1 MSLAADQA
9 ARERFHTE
17 LDRNFCVVAGAGSGK
32 TTAIVERICRLA
44 MSDRNALRRL
54 VVVTYTKSAAIEFK
68 SRSRQKLLRT
78 ASETDALDYL
88 RALEQAYFGT
98 IHGFCFNLI
107 REFRSRLLIPEQ
119 PRVPTEDE
127 QNVLW
132 ETFVTDSHELNELL
146 QHPVTHSLLRVC
158 TLSDLLYIAKRFRP
172 SMPRSAPAKRMPIPD
187 GAMTRAVILNNKRS
201 EDVKKRTIA
210 SLDAFATTMS
220 ADAGFSLL
228 PVCDS
233 TKGKLIEAFKHDMA
247 PLVKWLQE
255 AAEWFADRLA
265 RSFRNRC
272 LQEGILSFN
281 NQIDVCLEL
290 LQQSDILDQLR
301 GREFIVIVDEAQ
313 DTDSR
318 MFQIFVELTRP
329 QNERFGNWPDAG
341 KPPIPGRFCLV
352 GDPRQTIFE
361 RGMTSRFAKL
371 CRYFGE
377 GKGGELL
384 RFNVTY
390 RCAQTVARRI
400 NELFASQEVEEVPLD
415 DLAAQAGAAQGSVG
429 RLLFNP
435 GQPIDSEDEIEPLLV
450 ECEAVG
456 EWLARVGPAGL
467 GASSWSDLAII
478 APRHDWL
485 IIAGDAL
492 KKYRVPFSF
501 FRPKV
506 SRSGIAAFAWP
517 VSLIYTLINPW
528 DKFERYGV
536 LREIFGV
543 ADTDLL
549 RAGKGIADP
558 GPVYREAEKL
568 LGESRKLC
576 QEAGSLLYF
585 VDRLLERVQLMD
597 RLIAVGEATVGLDQL
612 RWEAARAD
620 ERGLSLEQFLEE
632 LLVWLQDSAE
642 PTKTPAKGVEL
653 ITIFSAK
660 GLEWDWVIPIGLRKK
675 FSSPNQPYPRVQNL
689 EINQV
694 VWSNVS
700 DRAARDEE
708 AEKANI
714 KRLLYVM
721 LTRAKRGIVL
731 PTPDGEYRPGKQGTA
746 FTEVVPDNAMDLPFA
761 DEMVIP
767 AQRERDELQT
777 IPGLPDV
784 ASRLARRSLL
794 ESERQGEVVSLSGE
808 AKWGIP
814 GDLGVSDVPSIPEPP
829 ALVRPF
835 QLADDSPV
843 LHLQFA
849 EAAGAYDYGRWWHTW
864 IEMFPWGD
872 DHTQWEEHARRAE
885 PPTIYD
891 DRARKEIAALLANQD
906 LREFCAGAA
915 WFQAEFPFSWPKTS
929 GEWYEGVVDLMIA
942 RPAHEVIVIDW
953 KTNQAA
959 ELETPD
965 ALAERLRQTYLP
977 QLESYRSAL
986 NATGKPGSVEIAI
999 YSTVLG
1005 KFV

>member
-1 MSLAADQA
+1 MSLISDQA
-9 ARERFHTE
+9 ARERFRSE
-17 LDRNFCVVAGAGSGK
+17 LDQNFCVVAGAGSGK

-68 SRSRQKLLRT
+68 SRSRQKLLQT
-78 ASETDALDYL
+78 ASETEALDYL
-88 RALEQAYFGT
+88 RALEQSYFGT

-119 PRVPTEDE
+119 PRVPTENE

-132 ETFVTDSHELNELL
+132 ETFVTDSRELNELL
-146 QHPVTHSLLRVC
+146 GHPVTRSLLRVC
-158 TLSDLLYIAKRFRP
+158 TLSDLLFIAKRFRP
-172 SMPRSAPAKRMPIPD
+172 SMPRSAPVKPMPIPD
-187 GAMTRAVILNNKRS
+187 GASTRAAVVKGKS
-201 EDVKKRTIA
+201 ENVRKRTIA
-210 SLDAFATTMS
+210 SLDAFAATMS
-220 ADAGFSLL
+220 TDAGFSLL

-233 TKGKLIEAFKHDMA
+233 TGGKLIEAFKHDLA
-247 PLVKWLQE
+247 PLIKWLQE
-255 AAEWFADRLA
+255 GAEWFADRLA

-290 LQQSDILDQLR
+290 LQQSDVLDQLR
-301 GREFIVIVDEAQ
+301 RREFIVIVDEAQ

-329 QNERFGNWPDAG
+329 ITERFGSWPDAG
-341 KPPIPGRFCLV
+341 KPPLPGRFSLV

-361 RGMTSRFAKL
+361 RGLTGRFAKL
-371 CRYFGE
+371 CNYFGE
-377 GKGGELL
+377 GDGGELL

-390 RCAQTVARRI
+390 RCAETVARRI
-400 NELFASQEVEEVPLD
+400 NELFASHEVEEVPLD
-415 DLAAQAGAAQGSVG
+415 DLAAQAGAPTGSVG

-450 ECEAVG
+450 ECDAVAQ
-456 EWLARVGPAGL
+456 WLARVGPAGL
-467 GASSWSDLAII
+467 GAGSWGDI
-478 APRHDWL
+478 AMISPRHDWL

-492 KKYRVPFSF
+492 KKHRVPFSF
-501 FRPKV
+501 FRPKI

-558 GPVYREAEKL
+558 GGIYHEAEKL
-568 LGESRKLC
+568 LSESRKLC
-576 QEAGSLLYF
+576 HESGSLLYF
-585 VDRLLERVQLMD
+585 VDRLLERVQLTD
-597 RLIAVGEATVGLDQL
+597 RLVAVGETTVGLEQL

-642 PTKTPAKGVEL
+642 PSKAPAKGVEL

-675 FSSPNQPYPRVQNL
+675 FSSPNQPYPRVQSL
-689 EINQV
+689 EINRV
-694 VWSNVS
+694 IWSNVS
-700 DRAARDEE
+700 ERAARDEE
-708 AEKANI
+708 AERANI

-731 PTPDGEYRPGKQGTA
+731 PTPDGDYGPGKQGIA
-746 FTEVVPDNAMDLPFA
+746 FSEVVPDQAVELPSV
-761 DEMVIP
+761 DEMLIV
-767 AQRERDELQT
+767 AEREGDEIT
-777 IPGLPDV
+777 ADVRGGLGG
-784 ASRLARRSLL
+784 L
-794 ESERQGEVVSLSGE
+794 
-808 AKWGIP
+808 
-814 GDLGVSDVPSIPEPP
+814 GDHGVVPSIPQPP

-864 IEMFPWGD
+864 IEMFPWAD
-872 DHTQWEEHARRAE
+872 DYGQWEEYSGRAE
-885 PPTIYD
+885 PPAIYD
-891 DRARKEIAALLANQD
+891 DRAREEMAALLANQK
-906 LREFCAGAA
+906 LREFCKDAA

-929 GEWYEGVVDLMIA
+929 AEWYEGVVDLMIA
-942 RPAHEVIVIDW
+942 RSDKSLVVIDW

-959 ELETPD
+959 ESENAD
-965 ALAERLRQTYLP
+965 ALAARLRQTYLP

-986 NATGKPGSVEIAI
+986 EATGKTGPIEVAI

-1005 KFV
+1005 RFV

>member
-1 MSLAADQA
+1 MSLISDQA
-9 ARERFHTE
+9 ARDRFRTE
-17 LDRNFCVVAGAGSGK
+17 LDQNFCVVAGAGSGK
-32 TTAIVERICRLA
+32 TTAIVERICQLA
-44 MSDRNALRRL
+44 LRDRNALRRL

-68 SRSRQKLLRT
+68 TRSRQKLLRT

-132 ETFVTDSHELNELL
+132 ETFVTDSEELNGLL
-146 QHPVTHSLLRVC
+146 RHPVTRSLLRVC

-172 SMPRSAPAKRMPIPD
+172 SLPRTEPAKRMPIPD
-187 GAMTRAVILNNKRS
+187 GARTRAAIVKKGKS

-210 SLDAFATTMS
+210 SLDAFAVTMS

-233 TKGKLIEAFKHDMA
+233 TGGKLIEAFKHDMA
-247 PLVKWLQE
+247 PLIKWLQE
-255 AAEWFADRLA
+255 GAEWFADRLA

-301 GREFIVIVDEAQ
+301 RREFIVIVDEAQ

-329 QNERFGNWPDAG
+329 PNERFGNWPDAG
-341 KPPIPGRFCLV
+341 KPPLAGRFCLV

-361 RGMTSRFAKL
+361 RGMTSRFAML
-371 CRYFGE
+371 CKYFRE
-377 GKGGELL
+377 GDGGELL

-390 RCAQTVARRI
+390 RCAEMVARRI
-400 NELFASQEVEEVPLD
+400 NELFASHEVEDVPLD
-415 DLAAQAGAAQGSVG
+415 DLAAQAEAEQGSVG

-435 GQPIDSEDEIEPLLV
+435 GKPIDSEDEIEPLLV
-450 ECEAVG
+450 EGDAVAQ
-456 EWLARVGPAGL
+456 WLAEVGPTGL

-492 KKYRVPFSF
+492 KKHRVPFSF

-517 VSLIYTLINPW
+517 VSLIYSLINPW

-536 LREIFGV
+536 LREVFGV

-549 RAGKGIADP
+549 RAAKGIANP
-558 GPVYREAEKL
+558 GTEYHEAEKL
-568 LGESRKLC
+568 LNEARKLC
-576 QEAGSLLYF
+576 QESASLLYF
-585 VDRLLERVQLMD
+585 VDRFLERLQLAD
-597 RLIAVGEATVGLDQL
+597 RLIAVGETTVGLDQL
-612 RWEAARAD
+612 RWEAAKAD
-620 ERGLSLEQFLEE
+620 ERGLSLEQFLDE

-642 PTKTPAKGVEL
+642 PTKAPAKGVEL

-675 FSSPNQPYPRVQNL
+675 FSSPSPPYPRVQNL
-689 EINQV
+689 EINRV

-700 DRAARDEE
+700 ERAARDEE

-731 PTPDGEYRPGKQGTA
+731 PTPDGEYRPGRQGIA
-746 FTEVVPDNAMDLPFA
+746 FSEVVPDHVVDLPVA
-761 DEMVIP
+761 NEMLIP
-767 AQRERDELQT
+767 AVREEEEFPSALET
-777 IPGLPDV
+777 PGNGL
-784 ASRLARRSLL
+784 
-794 ESERQGEVVSLSGE
+794 G
-808 AKWGIP
+808 GIT
-814 GDLGVSDVPSIPEPP
+814 VPIPEPP

-864 IEMFPWGD
+864 IELFPWD
-872 DHTQWEEHARRAE
+872 ADFATWEEYAHGAQ
-885 PPTIYD
+885 PPAIYH
-891 DRARKEIAALLANQD
+891 DRARQEISALLTNEK
-906 LREFCAGAA
+906 LREFCSEAA

-929 GEWYEGVVDLMIA
+929 AEWYEGVVDLMIA
-942 RPAHEVIVIDW
+942 RSDQSLVVIDW

-959 ELETPD
+959 ESETSD
-965 ALAERLRQTYLP
+965 ALAVRLRQTYLP

-986 NATGKPGSVEIAI
+986 EATGKTGPVEVAI

-1005 KFV
+1005 RFV

>member
-1 MSLAADQA
+1 MSLISDQA
-9 ARERFHTE
+9 SRNRFRTE
-17 LDRNFCVVAGAGSGK
+17 LDQNFCVVAGAGSGK

-44 MSDRNALRRL
+44 ISDRKALRRL

-78 ASETDALDYL
+78 ASKTDALDYL

-132 ETFVTDSHELNELL
+132 ETFVTDSRELNELL
-146 QHPVTHSLLRVC
+146 QHPVTRSLLRVC
-158 TLSDLLYIAKRFRP
+158 TLSDLLFIAKRFRP
-172 SMPRSAPAKRMPIPD
+172 SMPRNEPTKKMPIPD
-187 GAMTRAVILNNKRS
+187 GARTRAAIVNNRKS
-201 EDVKKRTIA
+201 EGVRKRTIA
-210 SLDAFATTMS
+210 SLDAFAATMS
-220 ADAGFSLL
+220 ADVGFSLL

-233 TKGKLIEAFKHDMA
+233 TGGKLIEAFKHDMA

-255 AAEWFADRLA
+255 GAEWFADRLG

-290 LQQSDILDQLR
+290 LQHSDVLEQLR
-301 GREFIVIVDEAQ
+301 RREFIVIVDEAQ

-329 QNERFGNWPDAG
+329 PNERFGNWPDAG
-341 KPPIPGRFCLV
+341 RPPIPGRFCLV

-361 RGMTSRFAKL
+361 RGLTSRFAKL
-371 CRYFGE
+371 CKYFGD
-377 GKGGELL
+377 GDGGELL

-390 RCAQTVARRI
+390 RCAETVARRI
-400 NELFASQEVEEVPLD
+400 NELFASHEVEEVPLD
-415 DLAAQAGAAQGSVG
+415 DLAAQATAPPGSVG

-450 ECEAVG
+450 ECDAVAQ
-456 EWLARVGPAGL
+456 WLARVGPSGL
-467 GASSWSDLAII
+467 GAGSWSDLAII

-492 KKYRVPFSF
+492 KKHRVPFSF

-536 LREIFGV
+536 LREIFGI

-549 RAGKGIADP
+549 RAAKGIADP
-558 GPVYREAEKL
+558 GPVYHEAEKL
-568 LGESRKLC
+568 LNELRKLC
-576 QEAGSLLYF
+576 LESGSLLYC
-585 VDRLLERVQLMD
+585 VDRLLERVQLTD
-597 RLIAVGEATVGLDQL
+597 RLISVDETTVGLDQL

-642 PTKTPAKGVEL
+642 PSKSPAKGVEL

-675 FSSPNQPYPRVQNL
+675 FSSPSQPYPRVQNL
-689 EINQV
+689 EINRV

-700 DRAARDEE
+700 ERAARDEE

-731 PTPDGEYRPGKQGTA
+731 PTPDGEYRPGKQGIA
-746 FTEVVPDNAMDLPFA
+746 FSEVVPDHAVELPSA
-761 DEMVIP
+761 DEMLIS
-767 AQRERDELQT
+767 A
-777 IPGLPDV
+777 
-784 ASRLARRSLL
+784 
-794 ESERQGEVVSLSGE
+794 ERQGGE
-808 AKWGIP
+808 LPAAIEAAKTELGGIS
-814 GDLGVSDVPSIPEPP
+814 VAIPQPP
-829 ALVRPF
+829 VLVRPF

-864 IEMFPWGD
+864 IEMFPWD
-872 DHTQWEEHARRAE
+872 DDFAHWEEYARRAE
-885 PPTIYD
+885 PPAIYD
-891 DRARKEIAALLANQD
+891 DRARQEIAALLANQK
-906 LREFCAGAA
+906 LGEFCANAA

-929 GEWYEGVVDLMIA
+929 TEWFEGVVDLMIA
-942 RPAHEVIVIDW
+942 RPDKSLVVIDW

-959 ELETPD
+959 ESENPD
-965 ALAERLRQTYLP
+965 ALAARLRQTYLP
-977 QLESYRSAL
+977 QLQSYRSAL
-986 NATGKPGSVEIAI
+986 EATGKTGPIQVAI

-1005 KFV
+1005 QFV

>member
-1 MSLAADQA
+1 MSIATDQE
-9 ARERFHTE
+9 ARERFKTE
-17 LDRNFCVVAGAGSGK
+17 LEQNFCVVAGAGSGK

-44 MSDRNALRRL
+44 IRDRNALRRL

-132 ETFVTDSHELNELL
+132 ETFVTDSQELNELL
-146 QHPVTHSLLRVC
+146 QHPATHSLLRVC
-158 TLSDLLYIAKRFRP
+158 TLSDLLSIAKRFRP

-187 GAMTRAVILNNKRS
+187 GAETRAVILNNKRS
-201 EDVKKRTIA
+201 EDVKKRTIT
-210 SLDAFATTMS
+210 SLDAFAATMS

-233 TKGKLIEAFKHDMA
+233 TRGKLIEAFKHDMA

-329 QNERFGNWPDAG
+329 QNERFGSWPDAG
-341 KPPIPGRFCLV
+341 KPPIAGRFCLV

-361 RGMTSRFAKL
+361 RGMTGRFGKL
-371 CRYFGE
+371 CKYFGD
-377 GKGGELL
+377 GDGGELL

-390 RCAQTVARRI
+390 RCAETVARRI
-400 NELFASQEVEEVPLD
+400 NELFASHEVEEVPLD
-415 DLAAQAGAAQGSVG
+415 DLAAQAGALQGSVG
-429 RLLFNP
+429 RLLFTP

-528 DKFERYGV
+528 DRFERYGV

-549 RAGKGIADP
+549 RAAKGISDP
-558 GPVYREAEKL
+558 GPVYGEAENL
-568 LGESRKLC
+568 LNESRKLG
-576 QEAGSLLYF
+576 QESGSLLYF

-612 RWEAARAD
+612 RWEAGRAD

-642 PTKTPAKGVEL
+642 PSKAPAKGVEL

-675 FSSPNQPYPRVQNL
+675 FSSPNQPYPRVQSL

-700 DRAARDEE
+700 ERAIRDEE

-721 LTRAKRGIVL
+721 LTRAKRGIIV
-731 PTPDGEYRPGKQGTA
+731 PTPNGDDYRPGRQGTA
-746 FTEVVPDNAMDLPFA
+746 FNEVVPDGMELPVV
-761 DEMVIP
+761 DEVLGSIEG
-767 AQRERDELQT
+767 ERSVSV
-777 IPGLPDV
+777 PGAEPWSA
-784 ASRLARRSLL
+784 ASLARPTGSPPL
-794 ESERQGEVVSLSGE
+794 EHLSQVPGVVQLIRPSELT
-808 AKWGIP
+808 
-814 GDLGVSDVPSIPEPP
+814 
-829 ALVRPF
+829 
-835 QLADDSPV
+835 DDSPV

-849 EAAGAYDYGRWWHTW
+849 EAAGTYDYGRWWHTW
-864 IEMFPWGD
+864 IEMFPWEQD
-872 DHTQWEEHARRAE
+872 SEQWEEYARRSE
-885 PPTIYD
+885 PPAAYD
-891 DRARKEIAALLANQD
+891 ERARKEIAALLANQE
-906 LREFCAGAA
+906 LRDFCADAA
-915 WFQAEFPFSWPKTS
+915 WFQAEFPFSWPKTAA
-929 GEWYEGVVDLMIA
+929 EWYEGVVDLMIA
-942 RPAHEVIVIDW
+942 RPDSRVVVIDW

-959 ELETPD
+959 ESETPD
-965 ALAERLRQTYLP
+965 TFADRLRQTYLP
-977 QLESYRSAL
+977 QLQSYRSAL
-986 NATGKPGSVEIAI
+986 EATGKTGTVQVAI

-1005 KFV
+1005 RFV

>member
-1 MSLAADQA
+1 MSISADQE
-9 ARERFHTE
+9 ARQRFKSE
-17 LDRNFCVVAGAGSGK
+17 LNQNFCVVAGAGSGK

-68 SRSRQKLLRT
+68 SRSRQRLLQT
-78 ASETDALDYL
+78 ASETQALDYL
-88 RALEQAYFGT
+88 RALEQSYFGT

-119 PRVPTEDE
+119 PRVPTENE

-132 ETFVTDSHELNELL
+132 ETFVTDSRELNELL
-146 QHPVTHSLLRVC
+146 EHPVTRSLLRVC
-158 TLSDLLYIAKRFRP
+158 TLSDLLFIAKRFRP
-172 SMPRSAPAKRMPIPD
+172 SMPRNEPAKRMPIPD
-187 GAMTRAVILNNKRS
+187 GARTRAAIVKGKS
-201 EDVKKRTIA
+201 ENVRKRTIA
-210 SLDAFATTMS
+210 SLDAFAATMS
-220 ADAGFSLL
+220 ADVGFSLL

-233 TKGKLIEAFKHDMA
+233 TGGKLIEAFKHDMA
-247 PLVKWLQE
+247 PLIKWLQE
-255 AAEWFADRLA
+255 GAEWFADRLA

-290 LQQSDILDQLR
+290 LQQSDVLDQLR
-301 GREFIVIVDEAQ
+301 RREFIVIVDEAQ

-329 QNERFGNWPDAG
+329 LNERFGSWPDAG
-341 KPPIPGRFCLV
+341 TPPLPGRFCLV

-361 RGMTSRFAKL
+361 RGLTSRFAKL
-371 CRYFGE
+371 CKLFGE
-377 GKGGELL
+377 GDGGELL
-384 RFNVTY
+384 CFNVTY
-390 RCAQTVARRI
+390 RCAETVARRI
-400 NELFASQEVEEVPLD
+400 NELFASHEVEEVPLD
-415 DLAAQAGAAQGSVG
+415 DLAAQAGAPPGSVG

-450 ECEAVG
+450 ECDAIAQ
-456 EWLARVGPAGL
+456 WLARVGPAGL
-467 GASSWSDLAII
+467 GAGSWSDLAMI

-492 KKYRVPFSF
+492 KKHRVPFSF
-501 FRPKV
+501 FRPKI

-549 RAGKGIADP
+549 RVGKGIADA
-558 GPVYREAEKL
+558 GPTYHEAEKVL
-568 LGESRKLC
+568 DESRKLC
-576 QEAGSLLYF
+576 QESGSLLYF
-585 VDRLLERVQLMD
+585 VDRLLERIQLTD
-597 RLIAVGEATVGLDQL
+597 RLIAVGETTVGLDQL

-620 ERGLSLEQFLEE
+620 ERGLSLEHFLEE

-642 PTKTPAKGVEL
+642 PSKAPAKGVEL

-660 GLEWDWVIPIGLRKK
+660 GLEWDWIIPIGLRKK

-689 EINQV
+689 EINRV

-700 DRAARDEE
+700 ERAARDEE

-731 PTPDGEYRPGKQGTA
+731 PTPDGEYRPGKQGIA
-746 FTEVVPDNAMDLPFA
+746 FSEVVPDHAVELPSA
-761 DEMVIP
+761 DEMLI
-767 AQRERDELQT
+767 AEEREADELLADV
-777 IPGLPDV
+777 PGLPDL
-784 ASRLARRSLL
+784 ASRPARSSLQ
-794 ESERQGEVVSLSGE
+794 ESQRQGEVGILNGE
-808 AKWGIP
+808 SEP
-814 GDLGVSDVPSIPEPP
+814 GDHGVVPSIPQPP

-864 IEMFPWGD
+864 IEMFPWAD
-872 DHTQWEEHARRAE
+872 VYAQWEEYIGKAE
-885 PPTIYD
+885 PPAIYD
-891 DRARKEIAALLANQD
+891 ERATEEMAALLANQR
-906 LREFCAGAA
+906 LREFCQDAV

-929 GEWYEGVVDLMIA
+929 AEWYEGVVDLMIA
-942 RPAHEVIVIDW
+942 RSDESLVVIDW

-959 ELETPD
+959 ESENAD
-965 ALAERLRQTYLP
+965 ALAARLRQTYLP

-986 NATGKPGSVEIAI
+986 KATGKTGPVEVAI

-1005 KFV
+1005 RFV

>member
-1 MSLAADQA
+1 
-9 ARERFHTE
+9 
-17 LDRNFCVVAGAGSGK
+17 
-32 TTAIVERICRLA
+32 
-44 MSDRNALRRL
+44 
-54 VVVTYTKSAAIEFK
+54 
-68 SRSRQKLLRT
+68 
-78 ASETDALDYL
+78 

-132 ETFVTDSHELNELL
+132 ETFVTDSQELNELL

-158 TLSDLLYIAKRFRP
+158 TLSDLLFIAKRFRP

-187 GAMTRAVILNNKRS
+187 GARTREIVVNNKRS
-201 EDVKKRTIA
+201 DAVRKRTIA
-210 SLDAFATTMS
+210 SLDAFAATMS

-233 TKGKLIEAFKHDMA
+233 TRGKLIEAFKHDMA

-265 RSFRNRC
+265 RSFRSRC

-301 GREFIVIVDEAQ
+301 GRDFIVIVDEAQ

-329 QNERFGNWPDAG
+329 QNERFGSWPDAG
-341 KPPIPGRFCLV
+341 KPPIAGRFCLV

-361 RGMTSRFAKL
+361 RGMTGRFAKL
-371 CRYFGE
+371 CKYFGD
-377 GKGGELL
+377 GDGGELL

-390 RCAQTVARRI
+390 RCAETVARRI
-400 NELFASQEVEEVPLD
+400 NELFASHEVEEVPLD
-415 DLAAQAGAAQGSVG
+415 DLAAQAGAPPGSVG

-450 ECEAVG
+450 ECEAVS

-467 GASSWSDLAII
+467 CASSWSDLAII

-549 RAGKGIADP
+549 RAARGIADP
-558 GPVYREAEKL
+558 GPTYREAEKL
-568 LGESRKLC
+568 LSESRKLC

-612 RWEAARAD
+612 RWEAARGD

-632 LLVWLQDSAE
+632 LLGWLQDSAE
-642 PTKTPAKGVEL
+642 PTKAPAKGVEL

-675 FSSPNQPYPRVQNL
+675 FSGPSQPYPRVQSL
-689 EINQV
+689 EVNQV
-694 VWSNVS
+694 VWSNAS
-700 DRAARDEE
+700 ERAARDEE

-721 LTRAKRGIVL
+721 LTRAKRGIIV

-746 FTEVVPDNAMDLPFA
+746 FTEVVPDNTIELPFA
-761 DEMVIP
+761 DEMLLVRHSLGDGGSPAEREGDESPAEIEAPGACLACEADVKIP
-767 AQRERDELQT
+767 Q
-777 IPGLPDV
+777 
-784 ASRLARRSLL
+784 
-794 ESERQGEVVSLSGE
+794 
-808 AKWGIP
+808 
-814 GDLGVSDVPSIPEPP
+814 PP

-864 IEMFPWGD
+864 IEMFPWGAD
-872 DHTQWEEHARRAE
+872 YAQWEEYAHKAE

-891 DRARKEIAALLANQD
+891 DRARKEIAALLANQK
-906 LREFCAGAA
+906 LRGFCAGAA
-915 WFQAEFPFSWPKTS
+915 WFQAEFPFSWPK
-929 GEWYEGVVDLMIA
+929 
-942 RPAHEVIVIDW
+942 
-953 KTNQAA
+953 
-959 ELETPD
+959 
-965 ALAERLRQTYLP
+965 
-977 QLESYRSAL
+977 
-986 NATGKPGSVEIAI
+986 
-999 YSTVLG
+999 
-1005 KFV
+1005 

>member
-1 MSLAADQA
+1 MSLMSDQD
-9 ARERFHTE
+9 ARDRFRTE

-32 TTAIVERICRLA
+32 TTAIVERICQLA
-44 MSDRNALRRL
+44 LRDRSALRRL

-132 ETFVTDSHELNELL
+132 ETFVTDSRELNELL
-146 QHPVTHSLLRVC
+146 EHPVTRSLLRVC
-158 TLSDLLYIAKRFRP
+158 TLAELLYIAKRFRP
-172 SMPRSAPAKRMPIPD
+172 SLPRTEPAKRMPIPD
-187 GAMTRAVILNNKRS
+187 GARTRTAVVAKGRS
-201 EDVKKRTIA
+201 ENVKKRTIA
-210 SLDAFATTMS
+210 SLDAFAGTMS

-233 TKGKLIEAFKHDMA
+233 TGGKLIEAFKHDMA
-247 PLVKWLQE
+247 PLIKWLQE
-255 AAEWFADRLA
+255 GAEWFADRLA

-301 GREFIVIVDEAQ
+301 RREFIVIVDEAQ

-318 MFQIFVELTRP
+318 MFQIFVELTRSP
-329 QNERFGNWPDAG
+329 NERFENWPDAG
-341 KPPIPGRFCLV
+341 KPPLPGRFCLV

-371 CRYFGE
+371 CKYFGK
-377 GKGGELL
+377 GDGGELL

-390 RCAQTVARRI
+390 RCAETVARRI
-400 NELFASQEVEEVPLD
+400 NELFASHEVEDVPLD
-415 DLAAQAGAAQGSVG
+415 DLAAQAEAPQGSVG

-450 ECEAVG
+450 ECDAVAQ
-456 EWLARVGPAGL
+456 WLARVGPSGL

-549 RAGKGIADP
+549 RAAKGIGDP
-558 GPVYREAEKL
+558 GPVYHEAEKL
-568 LGESRKLC
+568 LAEARKLC
-576 QEAGSLLYF
+576 QESGSLLYF
-585 VDRLLERVQLMD
+585 VDRLLERVQLKD
-597 RLIAVGEATVGLDQL
+597 RLLAVDEITVGLDQL

-620 ERGLSLEQFLEE
+620 ERGLSLEQFIDE

-642 PTKTPAKGVEL
+642 PSKAPAKGVEL

-675 FSSPNQPYPRVQNL
+675 FSSPSQAYPRVQNL
-689 EINQV
+689 EINRV

-700 DRAARDEE
+700 ERAARDEE

-731 PTPDGEYRPGKQGTA
+731 PTPDGDYRPGRQGTA
-746 FTEVVPDNAMDLPFA
+746 FSEVVPDHRVELPAA
-761 DEMVIP
+761 DEMLIP
-767 AQRERDELQT
+767 AERERDELPSDV
-777 IPGLPDV
+777 PGLPDE
-784 ASRLARRSLL
+784 AS
-794 ESERQGEVVSLSGE
+794 GSLSDR
-808 AKWGIP
+808 AKSGDQRVLGVP
-814 GDLGVSDVPSIPEPP
+814 GDDGDHNVVQ
-829 ALVRPF
+829 LVRPF

-872 DHTQWEEHARRAE
+872 DYAQWEEYVHQAD
-885 PPTIYD
+885 PPAIYEE
-891 DRARKEIAALLANQD
+891 RARKETAALLANQK
-906 LREFCAGAA
+906 LREFCTDAA
-915 WFQAEFPFSWPKTS
+915 WFQAEFPFSWPKAS
-929 GEWYEGVVDLMIA
+929 AEWYEGVVDLMIA
-942 RPAHEVIVIDW
+942 RSDKSLVVIDW

-959 ELETPD
+959 ESETPD
-965 ALAERLRQTYLP
+965 ALAARLRQTYLP

-986 NATGKPGSVEIAI
+986 EATGKTGPVEVAI

-1005 KFV
+1005 RFV

>member
-1 MSLAADQA
+1 MSLISDQTS
-9 ARERFHTE
+9 RDRFHTE
-17 LDRNFCVVAGAGSGK
+17 LDQNFCVVAGAGSGK
-32 TTAIVERICRLA
+32 TTAIVERICQLA
-44 MSDRNALRRL
+44 LRDRNALRRL

-68 SRSRQKLLRT
+68 SRSRLKLLRS
-78 ASETDALDYL
+78 ASEMEALDYL

-132 ETFVTDSHELNELL
+132 ETFVTDSRELNELL
-146 QHPVTHSLLRVC
+146 QHPVTRSLLRVC
-158 TLSDLLYIAKRFRP
+158 TLSDLLFIAKKFRP
-172 SMPRSAPAKRMPIPD
+172 SMPRNEPAKRMPIPD
-187 GAMTRAVILNNKRS
+187 GARTRAAIVKGKS
-201 EDVKKRTIA
+201 ENVRKRTIA
-210 SLDAFATTMS
+210 SLDAFAATMS

-233 TKGKLIEAFKHDMA
+233 TRGALIEAFKHDMT
-247 PLVKWLQE
+247 PLIKWLQE
-255 AAEWFADRLA
+255 GAEWFADRLA

-301 GREFIVIVDEAQ
+301 RREFIVIVDEAQ

-329 QNERFGNWPDAG
+329 PNERFGNWPDAG
-341 KPPIPGRFCLV
+341 KPPLPGRFCLV

-361 RGMTSRFAKL
+361 RGLTSRFSKL
-371 CRYFGE
+371 CKYFGD
-377 GKGGELL
+377 GDGGELL

-390 RCAQTVARRI
+390 RCAETVARRI
-400 NELFASQEVEEVPLD
+400 NELFASHEVEEVPLD
-415 DLAAQAGAAQGSVG
+415 DLAAQAGARPGSVG

-450 ECEAVG
+450 ECDAVAQ
-456 EWLARVGPAGL
+456 WLARVGHSGL
-467 GASSWSDLAII
+467 GANSWSDLAII

-492 KKYRVPFSF
+492 KKHRVPFSF

-517 VSLIYTLINPW
+517 VSLIYTLMNPW
-528 DKFERYGV
+528 DRFERYGV

-543 ADTDLL
+543 ADADLL
-549 RAGKGIADP
+549 GVAKGIADP
-558 GPVYREAEKL
+558 GPVYHEAEKL
-568 LGESRKLC
+568 LNESRKLC
-576 QEAGSLLYF
+576 SESGSLLYF
-585 VDRLLERVQLMD
+585 VDRLFERTQLTD
-597 RLIAVGEATVGLDQL
+597 RLVAVGETTVGLEQL

-620 ERGLSLEQFLEE
+620 ERGLTLEQFLEG
-632 LLVWLQDSAE
+632 LLGWLQDSAE
-642 PTKTPAKGVEL
+642 PSKAPAKGVEL

-675 FSSPNQPYPRVQNL
+675 FFSPSGAYPRIQNL
-689 EINQV
+689 EINRV
-694 VWSNVS
+694 VWSKVS
-700 DRAARDEE
+700 ERAARDEE
-708 AEKANI
+708 AERANI

-721 LTRAKRGIVL
+721 LTRAKQGIVL
-731 PTPDGEYRPGKQGTA
+731 PTPDGEYRPGKQGIA
-746 FTEVVPDNAMDLPFA
+746 FSEVVPDHAVELPAA
-761 DEMVIP
+761 DEMLI
-767 AQRERDELQT
+767 ATERQADELT
-777 IPGLPDV
+777 ADV
-784 ASRLARRSLL
+784 TGVTA
-794 ESERQGEVVSLSGE
+794 
-808 AKWGIP
+808 
-814 GDLGVSDVPSIPEPP
+814 DLGDHGVVPSIPLPP
-829 ALVRPF
+829 TLVRPF

-864 IEMFPWGD
+864 IEMFPWD
-872 DHTQWEEHARRAE
+872 NDFAQWEEYARRAE
-885 PPTIYD
+885 PPAIYD
-891 DRARKEIAALLANQD
+891 DRATKEITTLLTNQK
-906 LREFCAGAA
+906 LREFCADAA
-915 WFQAEFPFSWPKTS
+915 WFQAEFPFSWPKAS
-929 GEWYEGVVDLMIA
+929 IEWYEGVVDLMIA
-942 RPAHEVIVIDW
+942 RTDKSLVVIDW

-959 ELETPD
+959 ESENED
-965 ALAERLRQTYLP
+965 AFAARLRQTYLP
-977 QLESYRSAL
+977 QLESYRAAL
-986 NATGKPGSVEIAI
+986 EATGKTGPVEVAI

-1005 KFV
+1005 RFV

>member
-1 MSLAADQA
+1 MSISTDQE
-9 ARERFHTE
+9 ARQRFKSE
-17 LDRNFCVVAGAGSGK
+17 LNQNFCVVAGAGSGK

-68 SRSRQKLLRT
+68 SRSRQKLLQT
-78 ASETDALDYL
+78 ASETEALDYL
-88 RALEQAYFGT
+88 RALEQSYFGT

-132 ETFVTDSHELNELL
+132 EIFVTDSRELNELL
-146 QHPVTHSLLRVC
+146 VHPVTRSLLRVC
-158 TLSDLLYIAKRFRP
+158 TLSDLLFIAKRFRP
-172 SMPRSAPAKRMPIPD
+172 SMPRSEPAKRMPIPD
-187 GAMTRAVILNNKRS
+187 GARTRAAIVKGKS
-201 EDVKKRTIA
+201 ENVRKRTIA
-210 SLDAFATTMS
+210 SLDAFAATMS

-233 TKGKLIEAFKHDMA
+233 TGGKLIEAFKHDMA
-247 PLVKWLQE
+247 PLIKWLQE
-255 AAEWFADRLA
+255 GAEWFADRLA

-290 LQQSDILDQLR
+290 LQQSDVLDQLR
-301 GREFIVIVDEAQ
+301 RREFIVIVDEAQ

-329 QNERFGNWPDAG
+329 LNERFGSWPDAG
-341 KPPIPGRFCLV
+341 KPPLPGRFSLV

-361 RGMTSRFAKL
+361 RGWTSRFAKL
-371 CRYFGE
+371 CKYFGE
-377 GKGGELL
+377 GAGGELL

-390 RCAQTVARRI
+390 RCAETVARRI
-400 NELFASQEVEEVPLD
+400 NELFASHEVEEVPLD
-415 DLAAQAGAAQGSVG
+415 DLAAQAGASPGSVG

-450 ECEAVG
+450 ECDAVAQ
-456 EWLARVGPAGL
+456 WLAGVGPAGL
-467 GASSWSDLAII
+467 GAGSWGDLAMI

-492 KKYRVPFSF
+492 KKHRVPFSF

-558 GPVYREAEKL
+558 GPIYHEAEKL
-568 LGESRKLC
+568 LNESRNLC
-576 QEAGSLLYF
+576 QESGSLLYF
-585 VDRLLERVQLMD
+585 VDRLLERVQLTD
-597 RLIAVGEATVGLDQL
+597 RLIAVGETTVGLEQL

-632 LLVWLQDSAE
+632 LLVWLQDSAQ
-642 PTKTPAKGVEL
+642 PSKAPAKGVEL

-675 FSSPNQPYPRVQNL
+675 FSSPSQPYPRVQNL
-689 EINQV
+689 EINRV
-694 VWSNVS
+694 AWSNVS

-731 PTPDGEYRPGKQGTA
+731 PTPDGEYRPGRQGIA
-746 FTEVVPDNAMDLPFA
+746 FSEAVPDHAVELPSVDEMLIVTEREA
-761 DEMVIP
+761 DEITADV
-767 AQRERDELQT
+767 
-777 IPGLPDV
+777 PGLLDV
-784 ASRLARRSLL
+784 ASRPARSSLL
-794 ESERQGEVVSLSGE
+794 ESQRQGEVGSLNDE
-808 AKWGIP
+808 AKS
-814 GDLGVSDVPSIPEPP
+814 GDLGDHGVVPSIPQPP

-864 IEMFPWGD
+864 IEMFPWAD
-872 DHTQWEEHARRAE
+872 DYGQWEEYIGRAE
-885 PPTIYD
+885 PPAIYD
-891 DRARKEIAALLANQD
+891 DRAREEMAALLANQK
-906 LREFCAGAA
+906 LREFCKDAA

-929 GEWYEGVVDLMIA
+929 AEWYEGVVDLMIA
-942 RPAHEVIVIDW
+942 RSDKSLVVIDW

-959 ELETPD
+959 ESENAD
-965 ALAERLRQTYLP
+965 ALAARLRQTYLP

-986 NATGKPGSVEIAI
+986 EATGKTGPIEVAI

-1005 KFV
+1005 RFV

>member
-1 MSLAADQA
+1 MSIAADQE
-9 ARERFHTE
+9 ARERFKTE
-17 LDRNFCVVAGAGSGK
+17 LEQNFCVVAGAGSGK
-32 TTAIVERICRLA
+32 TTSIVERICQLA
-44 MSDRNALRRL
+44 LRDRSALRRL

-68 SRSRQKLLRT
+68 SRARQQLLRS
-78 ASETDALDYL
+78 ASEADALDYL
-88 RALEQAYFGT
+88 RALEQSYFGT

-127 QNVLW
+127 QDVLW
-132 ETFVTDSHELNELL
+132 ETFVTDSRELSGLL
-146 QHPVTHSLLRVC
+146 QHPVTRSLLRVC

-172 SMPRSAPAKRMPIPD
+172 SMPRNEPAKRMPIPD
-187 GAMTRAVILNNKRS
+187 GARTRAAILKNRKS
-201 EDVKKRTIA
+201 EDVKKRTVA
-210 SLDAFATTMS
+210 SLDAFAATMS
-220 ADAGFSLL
+220 ADIGFSLL

-233 TKGKLIEAFKHDMA
+233 TRGKLIEAFKHDMA
-247 PLVKWLQE
+247 PLIKWLQE

-272 LQEGILSFN
+272 LQEGILSFD

-318 MFQIFVELTRP
+318 MFQIFVELTRRP
-329 QNERFGNWPDAG
+329 NERFGSWPDAG
-341 KPPIPGRFCLV
+341 KAPIPGRFCLV

-361 RGMTSRFAKL
+361 RGLTSRFAKL
-371 CRYFGE
+371 CKYFGD
-377 GKGGELL
+377 GDGGELL

-390 RCAQTVARRI
+390 RCAETVARRI
-400 NELFASQEVEEVPLD
+400 NELFASHEVEEVPLD
-415 DLAAQAGAAQGSVG
+415 DLAAQAGAPQGSVG

-450 ECEAVG
+450 ECDAVAQ
-456 EWLARVGPAGL
+456 WLARVGPAGL
-467 GASSWSDLAII
+467 GVGSWSDLAII

-492 KKYRVPFSF
+492 KKHRIPFSF

-549 RAGKGIADP
+549 RAAKGMSDP
-558 GPVYREAEKL
+558 GPIYREAEKL
-568 LGESRKLC
+568 LNESRKLC
-576 QEAGSLLYF
+576 QESGSLLYF

-597 RLIAVGEATVGLDQL
+597 RLVAVGEATVGLDQL
-612 RWEAARAD
+612 RWEAGRAD

-642 PTKTPAKGVEL
+642 PSKAPAKGVEL

-675 FSSPNQPYPRVQNL
+675 FLSPNQPYPRVQNL

-694 VWSNVS
+694 IWSNVS
-700 DRAARDEE
+700 ERATRDEE
-708 AEKANI
+708 AENANI

-721 LTRAKRGIVL
+721 LTRAKHGIVV
-731 PTPDGEYRPGKQGTA
+731 PTPDGEYRPGKQGIA
-746 FTEVVPDNAMDLPFA
+746 FSEVVPDHAMELPFA
-761 DEMVIP
+761 DDMLIQPEDRGDQLP
-767 AQRERDELQT
+767 PTDS
-777 IPGLPDV
+777 GLPD
-784 ASRLARRSLL
+784 AS
-794 ESERQGEVVSLSGE
+794 
-808 AKWGIP
+808 
-814 GDLGVSDVPSIPEPP
+814 DTHDVPGVPGVVGAPGVP
-829 ALVRPF
+829 DVVQLVRPF
-835 QLADDSPV
+835 ELADDSPV

-849 EAAGAYDYGRWWHTW
+849 EAAGTYDYGRWWHTW
-864 IEMFPWGD
+864 IEMLPWEQGSE
-872 DHTQWEEHARRAE
+872 QWEEYARRAE
-885 PPTIYD
+885 PPAAYD
-891 DRARKEIAALLANQD
+891 ERARKEITALLANQE
-906 LREFCAGAA
+906 LRDFCAGAA
-915 WFQAEFPFSWPKTS
+915 WFQAEFPFSWPKAAV
-929 GEWYEGVVDLMIA
+929 EWYEGVVDLMIA
-942 RPAHEVIVIDW
+942 RPDNRVIVIDW

-959 ELETPD
+959 ESETPD
-965 ALAERLRQTYLP
+965 AFAERLRQTYLP
-977 QLESYRSAL
+977 QLQSYRSAL
-986 NATGKPGSVEIAI
+986 EATGKSGSVQVAI

-1005 KFV
+1005 RFV

>member
-1 MSLAADQA
+1 MSIAADQE
-9 ARERFHTE
+9 ARERFKTE
-17 LDRNFCVVAGAGSGK
+17 LEQNFCVVAGAGSGK
-32 TTAIVERICRLA
+32 TTAIVERICQLA
-44 MSDRNALRRL
+44 LRDRSALRRL

-68 SRSRQKLLRT
+68 SRARQQLLRS
-78 ASETDALDYL
+78 ASEADALDYL
-88 RALEQAYFGT
+88 RALEQSYFGT

-127 QNVLW
+127 QDVLW
-132 ETFVTDSHELNELL
+132 ETFVTDSRELSELL
-146 QHPVTHSLLRVC
+146 QHPVTRSLLRVC

-172 SMPRSAPAKRMPIPD
+172 SMPRNEPAKRMPIPD
-187 GAMTRAVILNNKRS
+187 GARTRAAILKNRKS
-201 EDVKKRTIA
+201 EDVKKRAVA
-210 SLDAFATTMS
+210 SLDAFVATMS

-233 TKGKLIEAFKHDMA
+233 TQGKLIEAFKHDMA
-247 PLVKWLQE
+247 ALIKWLQE

-265 RSFRNRC
+265 RGFRNRC

-290 LQQSDILDQLR
+290 IQQSDILDQLR

-318 MFQIFVELTRP
+318 MFQIFVELTRQP
-329 QNERFGNWPDAG
+329 NERFGSWPDAG

-361 RGMTSRFAKL
+361 RGSTSRFAKL
-371 CRYFGE
+371 CKYFGD
-377 GKGGELL
+377 GDGGELL

-390 RCAQTVARRI
+390 RCAETVARRI
-400 NELFASQEVEEVPLD
+400 NELFASHEIEEVPLD
-415 DLAAQAGAAQGSVG
+415 DLAAQAGAPQGSVG

-450 ECEAVG
+450 ECDAVAQ
-456 EWLARVGPAGL
+456 WLARVGPGGL
-467 GASSWSDLAII
+467 GVGSWSDLAII

-549 RAGKGIADP
+549 RAAKGISDP
-558 GPVYREAEKL
+558 GPVYREAENL
-568 LGESRKLC
+568 LNESRKLG
-576 QEAGSLLYF
+576 QESGSLLYF
-585 VDRLLERVQLMD
+585 VDRLLERVRLME
-597 RLIAVGEATVGLDQL
+597 RLVAVGEPTVGLDQL
-612 RWEAARAD
+612 RWEAGRAD
-620 ERGLSLEQFLEE
+620 ERGLSLEQFLDE

-642 PTKTPAKGVEL
+642 PSKAPVKGVEL

-700 DRAARDEE
+700 ERATRDEE

-721 LTRAKRGIVL
+721 LTRAKRGIVV
-731 PTPDGEYRPGKQGTA
+731 PTPDGDDYRPGRQGTA
-746 FTEVVPDNAMDLPFA
+746 FNEVVPDGMELPA
-761 DEMVIP
+761 VDDVLVQPEDRGDQLP
-767 AQRERDELQT
+767 AEIET
-777 IPGLPDV
+777 PG
-784 ASRLARRSLL
+784 ARLAC
-794 ESERQGEVVSLSGE
+794 E
-808 AKWGIP
+808 A
-814 GDLGVSDVPSIPEPP
+814 DVKIPEPRI
-829 ALVRPF
+829 LVRPF
-835 QLADDSPV
+835 ELADDSPV

-849 EAAGAYDYGRWWHTW
+849 EAAGTYDYGRWWHTW
-864 IEMFPWGD
+864 IEMFPWQQD
-872 DHTQWEEHARRAE
+872 SEQWEEYARRAE
-885 PPTIYD
+885 PPAAYD
-891 DRARKEIAALLANQD
+891 ERARKEIAALLGNQQ
-906 LREFCAGAA
+906 LRDFCADAA
-915 WFQAEFPFSWPKTS
+915 WFQAEFPFSWPKTTV
-929 GEWYEGVVDLMIA
+929 EWYEGVVDLMIA
-942 RPAHEVIVIDW
+942 RPDSRVVVIDW

-959 ELETPD
+959 ESETPD
-965 ALAERLRQTYLP
+965 AFADRLRQTYLP
-977 QLESYRSAL
+977 QLQSYRSAL
-986 NATGKPGSVEIAI
+986 EATGKTGPVQVAI

-1005 KFV
+1005 RFV

>member
-1 MSLAADQA
+1 MSLVADQE
-9 ARERFHTE
+9 ARERFRTE
-17 LDRNFCVVAGAGSGK
+17 LEQNFCVVAGAGSGK
-32 TTAIVERICRLA
+32 TTAIVERICQLA
-44 MSDRNALRRL
+44 LRDRRALRRL

-132 ETFVTDSHELNELL
+132 ETFVTDSDELNELL

-172 SMPRSAPAKRMPIPD
+172 SMPRSAPAKRMPVPD
-187 GAMTRAVILNNKRS
+187 GARTRAVIINHRKS
-201 EDVKKRTIA
+201 EEVRKRTIA
-210 SLDAFATTMS
+210 SLDAFAATMS
-220 ADAGFSLL
+220 AATGFSLL

-233 TKGKLIEAFKHDMA
+233 TRGKVIEAFKHDLA
-247 PLVKWLQE
+247 PLIKWLQE

-290 LQQSDILDQLR
+290 LEQSDILDQLR
-301 GREFIVIVDEAQ
+301 SREFIVIVDEAQ

-329 QNERFGNWPDAG
+329 QNERFGSWPESG

-361 RGMTSRFAKL
+361 RGLTGRFAKL
-371 CRYFGE
+371 CKYFGD
-377 GKGGELL
+377 GAGGELL

-390 RCAQTVARRI
+390 RCAETVARRI
-400 NELFASQEVEEVPLD
+400 NELFASHEVEEIPLD
-415 DLAAQAGAAQGSVG
+415 DLAAQAEAPLGSVG

-435 GQPIDSEDEIEPLLV
+435 GQPVDSEDEIEPLLV
-450 ECEAVG
+450 ECDAVAQ
-456 EWLARVGPAGL
+456 WLARVGPAGL
-467 GASSWSDLAII
+467 GAVSWSDLAII

-492 KKYRVPFSF
+492 KKHRVPFSF

-549 RAGKGIADP
+549 RAAKGIADP
-558 GPVYREAEKL
+558 GSAYHEAEKL
-568 LGESRKLC
+568 LNESRKLC
-576 QEAGSLLYF
+576 QESGSLLHF
-585 VDRLLERVQLMD
+585 VDRLLERVQLTD

-632 LLVWLQDSAE
+632 LLAWLQDSAE
-642 PTKTPAKGVEL
+642 PSKAPAKGVEL

-675 FSSPNQPYPRVQNL
+675 FSSPSQPYPRVQNL
-689 EINQV
+689 EINRV

-700 DRAARDEE
+700 ERAARDED

-721 LTRAKRGIVL
+721 LTRAKRGIVV
-731 PTPDGEYRPGKQGTA
+731 PTPDGEYRPGKQGIA
-746 FTEVVPDNAMDLPFA
+746 FTEVVPDHALELPSA
-761 DEMVIP
+761 DQMPIP
-767 AQRERDELQT
+767 AEREGDEL
-777 IPGLPDV
+777 PEDV
-784 ASRLARRSLL
+784 P
-794 ESERQGEVVSLSGE
+794 VV
-808 AKWGIP
+808 P
-814 GDLGVSDVPSIPEPP
+814 GDLGDPGVPVSIPQPP

-872 DHTQWEEHARRAE
+872 DYAEWEEYARRAE

-891 DRARKEIAALLANQD
+891 DRGRKEIAALLANQE
-906 LREFCAGAA
+906 LREFCVDAA

-929 GEWYEGVVDLMIA
+929 VEWYEGVVDLMIA
-942 RPAHEVIVIDW
+942 RPDNGMIVIDW

-959 ELETPD
+959 ESEAPD
-965 ALAERLRQTYLP
+965 AFTERLRQTYLP

-986 NATGKPGSVEIAI
+986 QATGKTGPVHVAI

-1005 KFV
+1005 RFV

>member
-1 MSLAADQA
+1 MNPISDQA
-9 ARERFHTE
+9 ARDRFRTE
-17 LDRNFCVVAGAGSGK
+17 LDQNFCVVAGAGSGK
-32 TTAIVERICRLA
+32 TTAIVERICQLA
-44 MSDRNALRRL
+44 LRDRNALRRL

-78 ASETDALDYL
+78 ASETEALDYL

-132 ETFVTDSHELNELL
+132 ETFVTDSRELNELL
-146 QHPVTHSLLRVC
+146 QHAVTRSLLRVC
-158 TLSDLLYIAKRFRP
+158 TLSDLLSIAKRFRP
-172 SMPRSAPAKRMPIPD
+172 SMPRNEPAKRMPIPD
-187 GAMTRAVILNNKRS
+187 GSRTRAAIVKGKS
-201 EDVKKRTIA
+201 ENVRKRTIA
-210 SLDAFATTMS
+210 SLDAFAATMS

-233 TKGKLIEAFKHDMA
+233 TRGALIEAFKHDMA
-247 PLVKWLQE
+247 PLIKWLQE
-255 AAEWFADRLA
+255 GAEWFADRLA

-301 GREFIVIVDEAQ
+301 HREFIVIVDEAQ

-329 QNERFGNWPDAG
+329 PNERFGNWPDAG
-341 KPPIPGRFCLV
+341 KPPLPGRFCLV

-361 RGMTSRFAKL
+361 RGSTSRFAKL
-371 CRYFGE
+371 CKYFGD
-377 GKGGELL
+377 GDGGELL

-390 RCAQTVARRI
+390 RCAETVARRI
-400 NELFASQEVEEVPLD
+400 NELFASHEVEEVPLD
-415 DLAAQAGAAQGSVG
+415 DLAAQAGARPGSVG

-450 ECEAVG
+450 ECDAVAQ
-456 EWLARVGPAGL
+456 WLARVGHSGL

-485 IIAGDAL
+485 IIAGDAF
-492 KKYRVPFSF
+492 KKHRVPFSF

-517 VSLIYTLINPW
+517 VSLIYTLMNPW
-528 DKFERYGV
+528 DRFERYGV

-543 ADTDLL
+543 ADADLL
-549 RAGKGIADP
+549 GAAKGIADP
-558 GPVYREAEKL
+558 GSVYHEAEKL
-568 LGESRKLC
+568 LNESRKLC
-576 QEAGSLLYF
+576 SESGSLLYF
-585 VDRLLERVQLMD
+585 VDRLLERVQLTD
-597 RLIAVGEATVGLDQL
+597 RLIAVGETTVGLEQL

-620 ERGLSLEQFLEE
+620 ERGLTLEQFLEE
-632 LLVWLQDSAE
+632 LLGWLQDSAQ
-642 PTKTPAKGVEL
+642 PSKAPAKGVEL

-675 FSSPNQPYPRVQNL
+675 FFSPSGAYPRIQNL
-689 EINQV
+689 EINRV
-694 VWSNVS
+694 VWSKVS
-700 DRAARDEE
+700 ERAARDEE

-721 LTRAKRGIVL
+721 LTRAKQGIVL
-731 PTPDGEYRPGKQGTA
+731 PTPDGEYRPGRQGIA
-746 FTEVVPDNAMDLPFA
+746 FSEVVPDHAVELPVA
-761 DEMVIP
+761 DEMLIAV
-767 AQRERDELQT
+767 ERQADELT
-777 IPGLPDV
+777 ADVPGVL
-784 ASRLARRSLL
+784 
-794 ESERQGEVVSLSGE
+794 
-808 AKWGIP
+808 
-814 GDLGVSDVPSIPEPP
+814 GDLGDHGVVPPIPQPP
-829 ALVRPF
+829 TLVRPF

-864 IEMFPWGD
+864 IEMFPWAND
-872 DHTQWEEHARRAE
+872 FAQWEEYARRAE
-885 PPTIYD
+885 PPAIYD
-891 DRARKEIAALLANQD
+891 DRARNEIIALLTNQK
-906 LREFCAGAA
+906 LREFCADAA

-929 GEWYEGVVDLMIA
+929 DEWYEGVVDLMIA
-942 RPAHEVIVIDW
+942 RSDKSLVVIDW

-959 ELETPD
+959 ESENPD
-965 ALAERLRQTYLP
+965 ALAVRLRQTYLA
-977 QLESYRSAL
+977 QLESYRAAL
-986 NATGKPGSVEIAI
+986 EATGQTGPVQVAI
-999 YSTVLG
+999 YSTFLG
-1005 KFV
+1005 RFV

>member
-1 MSLAADQA
+1 MSSSDQA
-9 ARERFHTE
+9 ARDRFHTE
-17 LDRNFCVVAGAGSGK
+17 LDQNFCVVAGAGSGK
-32 TTAIVERICRLA
+32 TTAIVERICQLA
-44 MSDRNALRRL
+44 LRDRNALRRL

-68 SRSRQKLLRT
+68 SRSRLKLLRT
-78 ASETDALDYL
+78 ASEMEALDYL

-132 ETFVTDSHELNELL
+132 ETFVTDSRELNELL
-146 QHPVTHSLLRVC
+146 PHPVTRSLLRVC
-158 TLSDLLYIAKRFRP
+158 TLSDLLYVAKKFRP
-172 SMPRSAPAKRMPIPD
+172 SMPRNEPAKRMPIPD
-187 GAMTRAVILNNKRS
+187 GARTRAAVVKGKS
-201 EDVKKRTIA
+201 ENVRKRTIA
-210 SLDAFATTMS
+210 SLDAFAATMS

-233 TKGKLIEAFKHDMA
+233 TRGALIEAFKHDMA
-247 PLVKWLQE
+247 PLIKWLQE
-255 AAEWFADRLA
+255 GAEWFADRLA

-290 LQQSDILDQLR
+290 LQQSDVLDQLR
-301 GREFIVIVDEAQ
+301 RREFIVIVDEAQ

-329 QNERFGNWPDAG
+329 LTERFGSWPDAG
-341 KPPIPGRFCLV
+341 KPPQPGRFCLV

-361 RGMTSRFAKL
+361 RGLTGRFAKL
-371 CRYFGE
+371 CNYFGDDD
-377 GKGGELL
+377 GGELL

-390 RCAQTVARRI
+390 RCAETVARRI
-400 NELFASQEVEEVPLD
+400 NELFASHEIEEVPLD
-415 DLAAQAGAAQGSVG
+415 DLAAQAGAPPGSVG

-450 ECEAVG
+450 ECDAVAQ
-456 EWLARVGPAGL
+456 WLVRVGPSGL
-467 GASSWSDLAII
+467 GANSWSDLAII

-485 IIAGDAL
+485 IIGGDAL
-492 KKYRVPFSF
+492 KKHGVPFSF

-517 VSLIYTLINPW
+517 VSLIYTLMNPW
-528 DKFERYGV
+528 DRFERYGV

-558 GPVYREAEKL
+558 GAIYHEAEKL
-568 LGESRKLC
+568 LNESRKFC
-576 QEAGSLLYF
+576 QESGSLLYF
-585 VDRLLERVQLMD
+585 VDRLLERAQLTD
-597 RLIAVGEATVGLDQL
+597 RLIAVGETTVGLDQL

-620 ERGLSLEQFLEE
+620 ERGLTLEQFLEE
-632 LLVWLQDSAE
+632 LLGWLQDSAE
-642 PTKTPAKGVEL
+642 PSKAPAKGVEL

-675 FSSPNQPYPRVQNL
+675 FFSPSGAYPRIQNL
-689 EINQV
+689 EINRV
-694 VWSNVS
+694 VWSKVS
-700 DRAARDEE
+700 ERAARDEE

-721 LTRAKRGIVL
+721 LTRAKQGIVL
-731 PTPDGEYRPGKQGTA
+731 PTPDGEYRPGKQGIA
-746 FTEVVPDNAMDLPFA
+746 FSEVVPDHAVELPSA
-761 DEMVIP
+761 DEMLIV
-767 AQRERDELQT
+767 AEREGDEIT
-777 IPGLPDV
+777 ADVPGLPDV
-784 ASRLARRSLL
+784 ALPPARGSLL
-794 ESERQGEVVSLSGE
+794 ESQRQGEVGSLSDE
-808 AKWGIP
+808 AKS
-814 GDLGVSDVPSIPEPP
+814 GDLGDHGVVPSIPQPP

-864 IEMFPWGD
+864 IEMFPWAD
-872 DHTQWEEHARRAE
+872 DYGHWEEYIGRAE
-885 PPTIYD
+885 APAIYD
-891 DRARKEIAALLANQD
+891 DRAREEMAALLANQK
-906 LREFCAGAA
+906 LREFCKDAAG
-915 WFQAEFPFSWPKTS
+915 FQAEFPFSWPKTS
-929 GEWYEGVVDLMIA
+929 AEWYEGVVDLMIA
-942 RPAHEVIVIDW
+942 RSDKSLVVIDW

-959 ELETPD
+959 ESENAD
-965 ALAERLRQTYLP
+965 ALAARLRQTYLP
-977 QLESYRSAL
+977 QLESYRSAVE
-986 NATGKPGSVEIAI
+986 ATGEAGPIEVAI

-1005 KFV
+1005 RFV

>member
-1 MSLAADQA
+1 MSLISDQA

-17 LDRNFCVVAGAGSGK
+17 LDQNFCVVAGAGSGK

-68 SRSRQKLLRT
+68 TRSRQKLLRT
-78 ASETDALDYL
+78 ASETEALDYL

-132 ETFVTDSHELNELL
+132 ETFVTDSRELTELL
-146 QHPVTHSLLRVC
+146 QHPVTRSLLRVC

-172 SMPRSAPAKRMPIPD
+172 SMPRNAPAKRMPIPD
-187 GAMTRAVILNNKRS
+187 GARTKVANVRGRS
-201 EDVKKRTIA
+201 DNVKKRTIEG
-210 SLDAFATTMS
+210 LDAFAEKMS
-220 ADAGFSLL
+220 TDAGFSLL

-233 TKGKLIEAFKHDMA
+233 PRGILNEAFRHDMA
-247 PLVKWLQE
+247 PLIKWLQE
-255 AAEWFADRLA
+255 GAEWFADRLA
-265 RSFRNRC
+265 RSFRSRC

-301 GREFIVIVDEAQ
+301 RREFIVIVDEAQ

-329 QNERFGNWPDAG
+329 PDESFGNWPGAG
-341 KPPIPGRFCLV
+341 KPPISGRFCLV

-371 CRYFGE
+371 CKHFGE
-377 GKGGELL
+377 GDGGELL

-390 RCAQTVARRI
+390 RCAETVARRI
-400 NELFASQEVEEVPLD
+400 NELFASHEVEDVPLD
-415 DLAAQAGAAQGSVG
+415 DLAAQASAPPGFVG
-429 RLLFNP
+429 RLMFNP
-435 GQPIDSEDEIEPLLV
+435 GQPIDSEDELEPLLV
-450 ECEAVG
+450 ECDALAQ
-456 EWLARVGPAGL
+456 WLARVRPSGL
-467 GASSWSDLAII
+467 GATSWSDLAIV

-492 KKYRVPFSF
+492 KKYGVPYSF

-506 SRSGIAAFAWP
+506 SRSGLAAFAWP
-517 VSLIYTLINPW
+517 VSLIYTLIHPW

-543 ADTDLL
+543 ADTDLF
-549 RAGKGIADP
+549 RAAQGIADP
-558 GPVYREAEKL
+558 GPVYHQAEKL
-568 LGESRKLC
+568 LSESRKLC
-576 QEAGSLLYF
+576 QESGSLLYF
-585 VDRLLERVQLMD
+585 VDRLLERVQLTD
-597 RLIAVGEATVGLDQL
+597 RLVAVGETAVGLNQL

-642 PTKTPAKGVEL
+642 PSKAPAKGVEL
-653 ITIFSAK
+653 ITIYSAK

-675 FSSPNQPYPRVQNL
+675 FSSRSEAYPRVQNL
-689 EINQV
+689 EINRV

-700 DRAARDEE
+700 ERAARDEE

-721 LTRAKRGIVL
+721 LTRAKRGIIL
-731 PTPDGEYRPGKQGTA
+731 PTPDGEYRPGRQGIA
-746 FTEVVPDNAMDLPFA
+746 FSEVVPDHAVELPAA
-761 DEMVIP
+761 DEMLI
-767 AQRERDELQT
+767 ACEREADELT
-777 IPGLPDV
+777 
-784 ASRLARRSLL
+784 A
-794 ESERQGEVVSLSGE
+794 
-808 AKWGIP
+808 
-814 GDLGVSDVPSIPEPP
+814 DVPGVLGDHGVVPPIPQPP
-829 ALVRPF
+829 TLVRPF

-864 IEMFPWGD
+864 IEMFPWDAGFAA
-872 DHTQWEEHARRAE
+872 WEEFARQAE
-885 PPTIYD
+885 PPAIYA
-891 DRARKEIAALLANQD
+891 DRAQREITALLSNER
-906 LREFCAGAA
+906 LREFFADAA

-929 GEWYEGVVDLMIA
+929 VEWYEGVADLMIA
-942 RPAHEVIVIDW
+942 RSDKSLVVIDW

-959 ELETPD
+959 ESENPD
-965 ALAERLRQTYLP
+965 ALAARLRQTYLP
-977 QLESYRSAL
+977 QLESYRAAL
-986 NATGKPGSVEIAI
+986 EATGKTGPVQVAI

-1005 KFV
+1005 RFV